1 MEIGNEYALKWIFE
15 RVRWMDQNHS
25 GLTKSGSWPWS
36 EDALAEFLVL
46 HRYGAF
52 KQAEPG
58 APRDRGG
65 TSATHRSKIH

>member
-1 MEIGNEYALKWIFE
+1 MEIGNEYALRWIFE
-15 RVRWMDQNHS
+15 RVRWMDKNHS
-25 GLTKSGSWPWS
+25 GLTKSGSWPWR

-58 APRDRGG
+58 AAADGG
-65 TSATHRSKIH
+65 GM